1 MKQKSKKIVSET
13 STPIV
18 EDHKFIAKTKGRKRE
33 KEKLKAEAT
42 MAAKMVLSVLLGG
55 FVVLFLYLY
64 ESLVLKPKRLR
75 SKLEKQGIRGPSPS
89 SVLLGNIPE
98 MKSIK
103 LKVMKKSEEARSS
116 IKSKDH
122 HLSIAHDWPSTI
134 FPHLVQWTK
143 EYGNKPSFVG
153 QLNFKIYFVFW
164 VLKCENN
171 WKTNNMQSF
180 QSSLGLRKINLLT
193 VSLL

>member
-1 MKQKSKKIVSET
+1 
-13 STPIV
+13 
-18 EDHKFIAKTKGRKRE
+18 
-33 KEKLKAEAT
+33 
-42 MAAKMVLSVLLGG
+42 MAAKMILSVLLGG

-103 LKVMKKSEEARSS
+103 LKVMKKSEEVSS

-122 HLSIAHDWPSTI
+122 HPSLAHDWPSTI
-134 FPHLVQWTK
+134 FPHLVQWTN
-143 EYGNKPSFVG
+143 EYGNKPSFVC
-153 QLNFKIYFVFW
+153 QLNFIIYFVF
-164 VLKCENN
+164 
-171 WKTNNMQSF
+171 
-180 QSSLGLRKINLLT
+180 
-193 VSLL
+193 